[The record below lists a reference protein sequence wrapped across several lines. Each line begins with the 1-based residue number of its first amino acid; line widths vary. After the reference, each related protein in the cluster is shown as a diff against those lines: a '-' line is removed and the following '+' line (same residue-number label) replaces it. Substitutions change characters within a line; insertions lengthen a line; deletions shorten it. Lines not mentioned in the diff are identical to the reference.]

1 MSAFLQINK
10 LESFIYKV
18 SGAADVLEL
27 MASDCSE
34 DPTSG
39 ALWYIRDTLKS
50 LVEQA
55 EKDIEDLYPLLQ
67 DKVVEVRTKKGKI

>member
-1 MSAFLQINK
+1 
-10 LESFIYKV
+10 
-18 SGAADVLEL
+18 
-27 MASDCSE
+27 MASDCAE
-34 DPTSG
+34 DPASG

-67 DKVVEVRTKKGKI
+67 DKVVEVRTKKGKL